1 MDLIEMEQKMA
12 HKDRNKKDHQRKE
25 KKTKAMRERE
35 NPLAQQAS
43 PRHQA
48 KDESNL
54 TDTQPGPGERAK

>member
-1 MDLIEMEQKMA
+1 MA
-12 HKDRNKKDHQRKE
+12 HKDRHKKDYKRKE

>member
-1 MDLIEMEQKMA
+1 MA

-35 NPLAQQAS
+35 NPLAQRAS

-54 TDTQPGPGERAK
+54 TDTQPGPDERAK